1 MGAFAHG
8 LFNIIDWG
16 KMRTRSTLRSQLKEA
31 WKSTIELRYNDQ
43 LINSEHGLQAYF
55 CAELLNEFKDMTRRI
70 FIEPKMSF
78 PNGQR
83 RHPDLVICDSKS
95 IIGIVEF
102 KYVPRGRP
110 THAKDFETLQLA
122 VKHADSLKISNDR
135 FRGVVADDRS
145 YSLSPTAVL
154 CWAAIYTGE
163 AVSLK
168 AGAELGKHFLQ
179 LDATTTKGKNAKVK

>member
-1 MGAFAHG
+1 
-8 LFNIIDWG
+8 
-16 KMRTRSTLRSQLKEA
+16 MRTRSTLRSQLKRA
-31 WKSTIELRYNDQ
+31 WKSTIELCYNDQ

-55 CAELLNEFKDMTRRI
+55 CAELLSELDDMRRRI

-78 PNGQR
+78 SNGQR
-83 RHPDLVICDSKS
+83 RYPDLVICDSRS

-110 THAKDFETLQLA
+110 TYAKDLETLQLA
-122 VKHADSLKISNDR
+122 VRHADSLKISNDR
-135 FRGVVADDRS
+135 FRGVVSDDRD

-168 AGAELGKHFLQ
+168 KSEAVSELGRHFLQ
-179 LDATTTKGKNAKVK
+179 LDARTSEGKHATLR